1 MDFEFIKWVVSGG
14 VGGATISF
22 VLKLWFE
29 TRIKNSIKLEY
40 DSRLLELKNALE
52 KESSALAVI
61 QSHYRATNS
70 AGHEKVLKSIEALWN
85 GVVEIKKIKPSMLT
99 FVDVLFED
107 EFGEKLGNH
116 QNKSFIDIT
125 DDDILNL
132 LSGKLEGISEHRL
145 FADELIYSFFASYQR
160 LIARIS
166 IVIKKGREDRDVPL
180 WWEDR
185 ICENVIYSVCTKE
198 EIVNF
203 KGLEFNKIGWLLDLI
218 EQKFLYNA
226 NQVISGAISID
237 NAFEKSNRI
246 MKMYNNESLRE

>member
-1 MDFEFIKWVVSGG
+1 MNVEFIKWVVSGG
-14 VGGATISF
+14 VGGAIISF
-22 VLKLWFE
+22 FLKLWFE

-40 DSRLLELKNALE
+40 DSKLLELKSALE
-52 KESSALAVI
+52 KESSALAII
-61 QSHYRATNS
+61 QNHYRTTNS

-85 GVVEIKKIKPSMLT
+85 GIVEIKMNKPTMLT

-116 QNKSFIDIT
+116 QNKNFIDIT
-125 DDDILNL
+125 DDDILKL

-145 FADELIYSFFASYQR
+145 FAGELIYSFFASYQR

-166 IVIKKGREDRDVPL
+166 IVVKKGRENKNVPL

-185 ICENVIYSVCTKE
+185 ICKNVISSVCTKE
-198 EIVNF
+198 EVV
-203 KGLEFNKIGWLLDLI
+203 EFEKTKSNKISWLLDLI

-237 NAFEKSNRI
+237 NAFEQSSRI
-246 MKMYNNESLRE
+246 MQRYNNESLRE